1 MEFPE
6 ENLYYMTQ
14 QKFYYS
20 KKFRN
25 ITEYILEIPHYKL
38 RNKKPRQVQ
47 NFIMWM
53 TEYSSVQQTFYKYL
67 SYARDCDKCWRFK
80 EN

>member
-25 ITEYILEIPHYKL
+25 ITEYILEVPHYKL
-38 RNKKPRQVQ
+38 RNKKPR
-47 NFIMWM
+47 
-53 TEYSSVQQTFYKYL
+53 
-67 SYARDCDKCWRFK
+67 
-80 EN
+80 